1 MVATLVNRFRTIQQR
16 LADQIENYDT
26 PEFHDLDQQI
36 VDTFEAIQAFVPQTP
51 ADTRT
56 LITFYLDMI
65 AANDGGDNQRLINRV
80 QSLLDGMPACASSN
94 PDAAGSAGL

>member
-1 MVATLVNRFRTIQQR
+1 MVATLVNRFRALQKR

-26 PEFHDLDQQI
+26 AEFHDLDQQI

-65 AANDGGDNQRLINRV
+65 AANDGGDNKRLVDRV
-80 QSLLDGMPACASSN
+80 RSLLDHMPACRPPA
-94 PDAAGSAGL
+94 PDARGT